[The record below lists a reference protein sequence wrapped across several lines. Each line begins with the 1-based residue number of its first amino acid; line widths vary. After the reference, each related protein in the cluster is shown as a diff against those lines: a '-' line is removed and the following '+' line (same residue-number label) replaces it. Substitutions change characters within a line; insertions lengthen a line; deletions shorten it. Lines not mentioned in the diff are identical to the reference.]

1 MLCFFLLS
9 CKKFRKNPSPASR
22 KVGLQQENSERL
34 WRENRLIN
42 TKSIIYYSDIQN
54 GLVKYIFVN
63 ISTKEGKKM
72 RVKQFKAESKKLL
85 DLMINS
91 IYTNK
96 EIFLRELISNASD
109 AIDKLH
115 FKGLTDSSVGMLS
128 SDFRIL
134 VTPDKT
140 ARTLTISDNG
150 IGMTKDELENNL
162 GTIAKSGSLDFKT
175 QNKDESID
183 IIGQFGVGFYSAFM
197 VASKVTVTSRAFDS
211 DTAYK
216 WESEGAAGYTVE
228 ECEKDDVGTDIVLQI
243 KENTENENYDSFVEE
258 YGICDIIKKYS
269 DYIRYPIKTLRTK
282 SRIKPRPEDADE
294 NYKDEYE
301 SYTELETINS
311 MVPLWKRSK
320 KDVTKEE
327 YDEFYK
333 NTFYDYD
340 SPAKVISTSSEGML
354 DYNALM
360 FIPAH
365 APFDFY
371 SKEYKKGLALYT
383 SGVMIMEKCAELIP
397 DYFSF
402 VRGVVDSADLSLNI
416 SREILQQDHQ
426 LKAISKNL
434 EKKIKNELVS
444 MKNNDRENYVEF
456 FKNFGRIIKF
466 GIYSDYGMHKD
477 SLKELLVFYSSA
489 QKKYISLDE
498 YVTAMPESQKYIYF
512 AAGDSTERLSKLPS
526 AQSVIN
532 HGYDLLLCTEDID
545 EFCLQMLR
553 SFNEKEFKNIGSG
566 DLGLENDAEKEE
578 IKNAS
583 EKAGELFDEMK
594 KALDGKISDIRLS
607 SQLGDHPVCL
617 SSTGPVSIEMEKVL
631 KNMPGSEGV
640 KSSKVLEINASHKVF
655 ETLKAEFDSGNTEK
669 VAKYAKLLFNQALL
683 IEGLAIEDPVEY
695 AKSVCDLMI

>member
-1 MLCFFLLS
+1 
-9 CKKFRKNPSPASR
+9 
-22 KVGLQQENSERL
+22 
-34 WRENRLIN
+34 
-42 TKSIIYYSDIQN
+42 
-54 GLVKYIFVN
+54 
-63 ISTKEGKKM
+63 M

-115 FKGLTDSSVGMLS
+115 FKGLTDQSVGMAS

-134 VTPDKT
+134 VTIDKKE
-140 ARTLTISDNG
+140 RTITISDNG

-175 QNKDESID
+175 ENKDESID

-197 VASKVTVTSRAFDS
+197 VASKVTVTSRAFGEEQ
-211 DTAYK
+211 AYK

-228 ECEKDDVGTDIVLQI
+228 ECEKDDVGTDIVLKI
-243 KENTENENYDSFVEE
+243 KENTENENYDKFVEE

-269 DYIRYPIKTLRTK
+269 DYVRYPIKTLRTK
-282 SRIKPRPEDADE
+282 SRVKPRPENAPDD
-294 NYKDEYE
+294 YKDEYE

-311 MVPLWKRSK
+311 MVPLWKKNK
-320 KDVTKEE
+320 KEVTDEE
-327 YDEFYK
+327 YNEFYK
-333 NTFYDYD
+333 NTFYDYEA
-340 SPAKVISTSSEGML
+340 PAKVIATSSEGMVS
-354 DYNALM
+354 YNALM

-371 SKEYKKGLALYT
+371 SKEYQKGLALYT
-383 SGVMIMEKCAELIP
+383 SGVMIMEKCADLLP

-434 EKKIKNELVS
+434 EKKIRNELS
-444 MKNNDRENYVEF
+444 AMKDNDREKYVEF
-456 FKNFGRIIKF
+456 FKTFGRIIKF
-466 GIYSDYGMHKD
+466 GIYSDYGMN
-477 SLKELLVFYSSA
+477 KEKLQDLLVFYSAA
-489 QKKYISLDE
+489 QKKYITLDE

-512 AAGDSTERLSKLPS
+512 AAGDSIERLEKLPS
-526 AQSVIN
+526 AEAVVDR
-532 HGYDLLLCTEDID
+532 GYDLMLCTEDVD

-553 SFNEKEFKNIGSG
+553 SYKEKEFKNIGSG
-566 DLGLENDAEKEE
+566 DLGLESDKEKEE
-578 IKNAS
+578 LKSAS
-583 EKAGELFDEMK
+583 DEAKELFDEMK
-594 KALDGKISDIRLS
+594 KALSGKVSDIRLS
-607 SQLGDHPVCL
+607 SSLKEHPVSL
-617 SSTGPVSIEMEKVL
+617 SSEGPVSIEMEKVL

-640 KSSKVLEINASHKVF
+640 VSSKVLEINASHRIF
-655 ETLKAEFDSGNTEK
+655 ETLKSDFAAGNTEK
-669 VAKYAKLLFNQALL
+669 VEKYAKLLYNQALL

-695 AKSVCDLMI
+695 AKSVCELMI

>member
-1 MLCFFLLS
+1 
-9 CKKFRKNPSPASR
+9 
-22 KVGLQQENSERL
+22 
-34 WRENRLIN
+34 
-42 TKSIIYYSDIQN
+42 
-54 GLVKYIFVN
+54 
-63 ISTKEGKKM
+63 M

-115 FKGLTDSSVGMLS
+115 FKGLTDQSVGMAS

-134 VTPDKT
+134 VTLDKKE
-140 ARTLTISDNG
+140 RTLTISDNG

-175 QNKDESID
+175 ENKDESID

-197 VASKVTVTSRAFDS
+197 VASKVTVTSRAFGEEQ
-211 DTAYK
+211 AYK

-228 ECEKDDVGTDIVLQI
+228 ECEKDDVGTDIVLKI
-243 KENTENENYDSFVEE
+243 KENTENENYDNFVEE

-269 DYIRYPIKTLRTK
+269 DYVRYPIKTLRTK
-282 SRIKPRPEDADE
+282 SRMKPRPENAPDD
-294 NYKDEYE
+294 YKDEYE

-311 MVPLWKRSK
+311 MIPLWKKNK
-320 KDVTKEE
+320 KEVTDEE
-327 YDEFYK
+327 YNEFYK
-333 NTFYDYD
+333 NTFYDYEA
-340 SPAKVISTSSEGML
+340 PAKVISTSSEGMVS
-354 DYNALM
+354 YNALM
-360 FIPAH
+360 FIPSH

-383 SGVMIMEKCAELIP
+383 SGVMIMEKCADLLP

-434 EKKIKNELVS
+434 EKKIRNELSS
-444 MKNNDRENYVEF
+444 MKDNDREKYVEF
-456 FKNFGRIIKF
+456 FKTFGRIIKF
-466 GIYSDYGMHKD
+466 GIYSDYGMNKD
-477 SLKELLVFYSSA
+477 KLQDLLVFYSAA
-489 QKKYISLDE
+489 QKKYITLDE
-498 YVTAMPESQKYIYF
+498 YVTAMPEAQKFIYF
-512 AAGDSTERLSKLPS
+512 AAGDSIERLEKLPS
-526 AQSVIN
+526 AEAVIDR
-532 HGYDLLLCTEDID
+532 GYDLLLCTEDVD

-553 SFNEKEFKNIGSG
+553 SYKEKEFKNIGSG
-566 DLGLENDAEKEE
+566 ELGLETDKEKEE
-578 IKNAS
+578 LKSAS
-583 EKAGELFDEMK
+583 DEAKDLFEEMK
-594 KALDGKISDIRLS
+594 KALSGKVADIRLS
-607 SQLGDHPVCL
+607 SSLKEHPVSL
-617 SSTGPVSIEMEKVL
+617 SSEGPVSIEMEKVL

-640 KSSKVLEINASHKVF
+640 VSSKVLEINASHRIF
-655 ETLKAEFDSGNTEK
+655 ETLKADFAAGNAEK
-669 VAKYAKLLFNQALL
+669 VEKYAKLLYNQALL

-695 AKSVCDLMI
+695 AKSVCELMI